1 MSGYFGWRVAGAEHV
16 PMSGP
21 VILAANH
28 ESLVDPPLVGA
39 ACGRVIS
46 YLARESLFRNPVF
59 GAVLRRV
66 GAVPVDRDG
75 ASGKGLKTILER
87 LRSGEG
93 IILFPEGTRSPDGR
107 LQAGRAGVG
116 LVVLKSAA
124 PVIPVRVWTHEAFG
138 RQHRFPRRRR
148 VAVCYGAPLDMRRE
162 RAEVAGAERGRVKEM
177 YQEVTDRIMG
187 AIGVLERP

>member
-1 MSGYFGWRVAGAEHV
+1 MSGYFGWRVGGVEHV
-16 PMSGP
+16 PMDGP

-46 YLARESLFRNPVF
+46 YLARESLFRNPIF
-59 GAVLRRV
+59 GGVLRRV

-87 LRSGEG
+87 LQSGEG
-93 IILFPEGTRSPDGR
+93 IILFPEGTRSVDGR

-116 LVVLKSAA
+116 LVVLKSSA
-124 PVIPVRVWTHEAFG
+124 PVIPVRVWTHEAYG
-138 RQHRFPRRRR
+138 RQHRIPRPRR
-148 VAVCYGAPLDMRRE
+148 VAVRYGVPLDMRRE
-162 RAEVAGAERGRVKEM
+162 REEAVGAERARVKAL

-187 AIGVLERP
+187 AIGALERP